1 MKHIKR
7 FNESNVN
14 ESFKTKAKK
23 LIDDT
28 KKLKDDY
35 PEKKYTFEGDL
46 TAENIYKYYLEQ
58 TGDEDKAKELVDKLI
73 SKFDELIEK
82 GEK

>member
-1 MKHIKR
+1 MKGNKHIQS
-7 FNESNVN
+7 FNEHQENLNSELSKETSSSISDVR
-14 ESFKTKAKK
+14 SS
-23 LIDDT
+23 
-28 KKLKDDY
+28 
-35 PEKKYTFEGDL
+35 EKSFEGDL

>member
-1 MKHIKR
+1 MKNNKHVESFGE
-7 FNESNVN
+7 FNENLNISDVR
-14 ESFKTKAKK
+14 SSKK
-23 LIDDT
+23 S
-28 KKLKDDY
+28 
-35 PEKKYTFEGDL
+35 FEGDL

-73 SKFDELIEK
+73 NKFDELIEK